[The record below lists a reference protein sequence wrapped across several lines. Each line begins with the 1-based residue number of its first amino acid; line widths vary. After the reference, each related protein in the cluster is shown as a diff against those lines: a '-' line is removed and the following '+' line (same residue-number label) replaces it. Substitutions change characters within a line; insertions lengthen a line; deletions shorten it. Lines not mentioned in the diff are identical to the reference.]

1 LFRAIN
7 DPIVSLGLTAIKTDC
22 RIEHRDGA
30 DMREPFV
37 CGLAALYWAG
47 AYAAEKSAKR
57 CKIERLQD
65 CDRNMLMCKANRQTC
80 DLARDLA
87 GALVV

>member
-1 LFRAIN
+1 L
-7 DPIVSLGLTAIKTDC
+7 
-22 RIEHRDGA
+22 
-30 DMREPFV
+30 
-37 CGLAALYWAG
+37 WAG
-47 AYAAEKSAKR
+47 SAILGRRFRCGESAKR

-65 CDRNMLMCKANRQTC
+65 CDRNMLMGKANRQTC